1 MRLESKS
8 REKKKLRKKILI
20 WKWKTSDERFI
31 ADASALHK
39 LRKKER
45 LNEFRVREKVTGLIS
60 WSDKTYFLSC
70 SMLPRRLSSTHSAT
84 NSTRHEILR
93 M

>member
-60 WSDKTYFLSC
+60 WSDKTYFFCHVPCCLVAFPA
-70 SMLPRRLSSTHSAT
+70 LTRLRTQQG
-84 NSTRHEILR
+84 
-93 M
+93 MKF